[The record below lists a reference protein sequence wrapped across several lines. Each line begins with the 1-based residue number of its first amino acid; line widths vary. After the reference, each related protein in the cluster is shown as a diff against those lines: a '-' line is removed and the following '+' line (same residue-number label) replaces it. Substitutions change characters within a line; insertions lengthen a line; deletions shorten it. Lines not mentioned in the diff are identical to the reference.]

1 MTFLNFR
8 IILCSSSI
16 LRDKNSE
23 VITVAM
29 IKSNDKYDKLIESS
43 VSSVEV
49 SHLRFLNVRSKRGL
63 TAAIAVSSGKN
74 ILALWSSKD
83 NLKNNFVV
91 NEVNS
96 FRISIGSEH
105 LSTISLENCDSAFQ
119 YIDVFGAIDTGV
131 IIIIASAHNICRYE
145 LDVKLSVGVHNM
157 VDTFCS
163 SVCQSILL
171 DHKGELSAFI
181 QDDYSVIIR
190 SEELR
195 RLISIRSIDHLRSQ
209 YAAAV
214 SSAATVIAAGFTSMK
229 ETRLIIL
236 CFECGV
242 ILVIK

>member
-1 MTFLNFR
+1 
-8 IILCSSSI
+8 
-16 LRDKNSE
+16 
-23 VITVAM
+23 M
-29 IKSNDKYDKLIESS
+29 IKLKDKYDKLIESS

-49 SHLRFLNVRSKRGL
+49 SHLRFLTVRSKRGL
-63 TAAIAVSSGKN
+63 TAAIAVSGGKN
-74 ILALWSSKD
+74 ILALWSSED
-83 NLKNNFVV
+83 NLKSNVVV
-91 NEVNS
+91 NELNS

-119 YIDVFGAIDTGV
+119 YIDIFGAIETGV
-131 IIIIASAHNICRYE
+131 IIIIASAHNIYRYE
-145 LDVKLSVGVHNM
+145 LSQTLDVNKLSVDIHNM

-163 SVCQSILL
+163 SACQSILL
-171 DHKGELSAFI
+171 DHKGELSAFV

-195 RLISIRSIDHLRSQ
+195 RIISIRSIDHLRSQ

-214 SSAATVIAAGFTSMK
+214 SSSAAAATVIAAGFTSMK

-242 ILVIK
+242 ILVMK